1 MSGEI
6 EKLVKMVDENHLD
19 WFEREICDLK
29 ECPLNDGT
37 CRVHNIEETP
47 LWDNKEECCK
57 IAKILL
63 EKSE

>member
-29 ECPLNDGT
+29 G
-37 CRVHNIEETP
+37 RVHNIEETP